1 MPSLYNREKNPTTGT
16 WHFRKVKEGRGV
28 KTGDLQGTFY
38 ARPFINGR
46 QRWQRLNAETFA
58 DAKREAAELPNK
70 LHAQALGVSVE
81 EAKSNRV
88 LIKTAVETYL
98 QQKATKA
105 KKTVLQYKNTL
116 EQFIE
121 AVRGKARFLD
131 EIDEDVL
138 RHYKKFLEDLG
149 YAGKTIDTRLNI
161 VFFLLKK
168 NGVKARIPRDEM
180 PEIEE
185 EPAVPYS
192 DDELKK
198 LFTEMQKTAGIESV
212 RGKEYSGPGFGQE
225 IRYRFFLGTA
235 CRDKEVTYAS
245 WADIDFNKRKF
256 YVRRKEDVGFTPKSH
271 ESRTI
276 PLPGPLVELLKKRRE
291 KAPHKRWIFVN
302 ERGNPENHFLRK
314 LKAIAKR
321 AGLNCGNCRTTITEG
336 RYQKRQVEITCET
349 YPVCE
354 HFILHRFRKT
364 CATRWM
370 NNNVPVRTIQHWLGH
385 KSLETTMIYLGVQ
398 DSEQLQS
405 QIDEAYG
412 D

>member
-1 MPSLYNREKNPTTGT
+1 MT
-16 WHFRKVKEGRGV
+16 
-28 KTGDLQGTFY
+28 
-38 ARPFINGR
+38 
-46 QRWQRLNAETFA
+46 
-58 DAKREAAELPNK
+58 
-70 LHAQALGVSVE
+70 VE

-98 QQKATKA
+98 QHTATKA

-116 EQFIE
+116 EQFVE
-121 AVRGKARFLD
+121 AVRGQARFLD

-138 RHYKKFLEDLG
+138 RHYKKVLEDLG

-168 NGVKARIPRDEM
+168 NGVNARIPRDEM
-180 PEIEE
+180 PEVEE

-192 DDELKK
+192 DDQLKK
-198 LFTEMQKTAGIESV
+198 LFAEMARTGAVESV
-212 RGKEYSGPGFGQE
+212 RGKEYSGPGFGPE

-245 WADIDFNKRKF
+245 WADIDFSKKKF

-271 ESRTI
+271 ESRAI
-276 PLPGPLVELLKKRRE
+276 PLPGPLVELLRKRRE
-291 KAPHKRWIFVN
+291 KVPDRRWIFVN
-302 ERGNPENHFLRK
+302 EKGNPENHFLRK

-336 RYQKRQVEITCET
+336 RYQKQQVEVTCEKH
-349 YPVCE
+349 PVCE

-370 NNNVPVRTIQHWLGH
+370 NNTVPVRTIQHWLGH

-398 DSEQLQS
+398 DREQLQS
-405 QIDEAYG
+405 QVDEAYG

>member
-1 MPSLYNREKNPTTGT
+1 MPSLYTREKNATTGA
-16 WHFRKVKEGRGV
+16 WHFRKVKEGRGI

-38 ARPFINGR
+38 ARPFIKGR
-46 QRWQRLNAETFA
+46 QRWQRLNAQTFA
-58 DAKREAAELPNK
+58 EAKHEAAELPDK
-70 LHAQALGVSVE
+70 LQAQALGVTVE

-116 EQFIE
+116 EQFVE

-131 EIDEDVL
+131 EIDDEVL
-138 RHYKKFLEDLG
+138 RHYKRVLEGLG

-168 NGVKARIPRDEM
+168 NGIAARIPRDEM
-180 PEIEE
+180 PAVED

-198 LFTEMQKTAGIESV
+198 LFAEMAKDGTVEKV
-212 RGKEYSGPGFGQE
+212 KGKEYAGAGFGQE
-225 IRYRFFLGTA
+225 IRYRFFLGTG
-235 CRDKEVTYAS
+235 CRDREVTFAS
-245 WADIDFNKRKF
+245 WADVDFSKKKF

-291 KAPHKRWIFVN
+291 KAPDRRWIFVN
-302 ERGNPENHFLRK
+302 EKGNQENHFLRK

-336 RYQKRQVEITCET
+336 RYDKRQVAVTCET
-349 YPVCE
+349 HPVCE

>member
-1 MPSLYNREKNPTTGT
+1 MPSLYTREKNPTSGT
-16 WHFRKVKEGRGV
+16 WHFKRVKEGRGV

-46 QRWQRLNAETFA
+46 QHWQRLNAETFT
-58 DAKREAAELPNK
+58 DAKREAADLPDK
-70 LHAQALGVSVE
+70 LQAQALGVTVE
-81 EAKSNRV
+81 EVKSNRV

-105 KKTVLQYKNTL
+105 RKTVLQYKNTL

-121 AVRGKARFLD
+121 ALKGKARFLD
-131 EIDEDVL
+131 EINEDVL
-138 RHYKKFLEDLG
+138 RHYKKSLESLG

-180 PEIEE
+180 PEVEE
-185 EPAVPYS
+185 EAAVPYS

-198 LFTEMQKTAGIESV
+198 LFAEIARTGAVEKVKG
-212 RGKEYSGPGFGQE
+212 REYAGPGFGLE
-225 IRYRFFLGTA
+225 IRYRFFQGTA
-235 CRDKEVTYAS
+235 CRDREVAYAS
-245 WADIDFNKRKF
+245 WADIDFNKKKF

-276 PLPGPLVELLKKRRE
+276 PLPASLVELLKKRRE
-291 KAPHKRWIFVN
+291 KAPDKRWIFVN
-302 ERGNPENHFLRK
+302 EHGNPENHFLRK

-321 AGLNCGNCRTTITEG
+321 AGLNCGSCRTTITEG
-336 RYQKRQVEITCET
+336 RYEKRQVEVTCET
-349 YPVCE
+349 HPVCE

-405 QIDEAYG
+405 QVDEAYG